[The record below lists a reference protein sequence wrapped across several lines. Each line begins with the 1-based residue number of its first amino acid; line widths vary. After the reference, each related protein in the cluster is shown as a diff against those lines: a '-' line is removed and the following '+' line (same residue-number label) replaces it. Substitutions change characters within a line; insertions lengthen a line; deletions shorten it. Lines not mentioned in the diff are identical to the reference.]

1 MDIRKCKHCK
11 VEFDISEKPKCWMAS
26 HSRWCSENPKR
37 EEYASRGRICNEF
50 MNAARKASG
59 ITNQYTKAKLE
70 GREVP
75 VSPMKG
81 KPRNIFR

>member
-50 MNAARKASG
+50 MNAA
-59 ITNQYTKAKLE
+59 
-70 GREVP
+70 
-75 VSPMKG
+75 
-81 KPRNIFR
+81 